1 VAILALGLA
10 WSLSLG
16 LSFDRLVML
25 DILLYGASLVLEFL
39 ALIVLRWREP
49 DLPRPFRVPGG
60 FTGAVAVG
68 IGPTALLIIALIKNR
83 SEHLDLWRFG
93 SVSTLAIGLALMGA
107 GVVYYYIAGR
117 VEPQAQ
123 AVGAD

>member
-1 VAILALGLA
+1 
-10 WSLSLG
+10 

-68 IGPTALLIIALIKNR
+68 IGPTALLIIAFIKNR